1 MSLVYGSW
9 FSSLMAFTVFK
20 CFMYI
25 YIYIFLST
33 YLLVCYSVK

>member
-1 MSLVYGSW
+1 MMSLVYGSW

-25 YIYIFLST
+25 YIYIFIYISFG
-33 YLLVCYSVK
+33 LLQ